1 MCLHTMHSLLSA
13 DLPDPPATELV
24 NVAVAIFAIAYPLQ
38 TPKVQ
43 EGTLEQLA
51 AFMSSPILQRDPG
64 RKAAITINVATTL
77 LATLKVAVGETKADK
92 GDIKSQTVEKVME
105 EILRVSPS
113 DIVYCIKPLTF
124 HSLSC

>member
-1 MCLHTMHSLLSA
+1 MHSQGLA
-13 DLPDPPATELV
+13 DLPDPPATEVV

-43 EGTLEQLA
+43 EGTLEQVA
-51 AFMSSPILQRDPG
+51 AFMSSSILQRDPG

-105 EILRVSPS
+105 EILRVSRS
-113 DIVYCIKPLTF
+113 DVVYSIQPLTF
-124 HSLSC
+124 YSHSC